1 MSEELPLKA
10 LHRATTH
17 KEPII
22 FFKQTTGDD
31 SDANN
36 TEQTDSIKDATH
48 VQFGNDT
55 NKTLFELDSMTK
67 FYNEDKPQSLRSV
80 VFCWLHDKSSI
91 VDYKNE
97 CSQLGIS
104 DFKFLVKTELTTWLN
119 GNSDS
124 CAFNKEE
131 DTLKK
136 SNDSKS
142 AVSDNNEAVG
152 AGTGA
157 TGDNDNAKRKLE
169 DPQLERIKQFERDS
183 IDHNAA
189 LRGSKNIDFSY
200 LLSDAKKFIHQL
212 KRAKV
217 SNQQSY
223 SKPSSSSSSSAS
235 KKQPII
241 IVSPATTALLSLSN
255 IKEFLEEGRFK
266 EPLPSNRPPEGLVIV
281 KHPSDKLISAGQQI
295 MVVDNVDMF
304 SKPDYWD
311 RVIAIFTTGQA
322 WQFSKYKYSQPDR
335 LFQKY
340 AGFYFGYLGEAAPQQ
355 IKNWNVTEIKV
366 DRGDKRFRDKMIV
379 RDFWSEI
386 DKILINK
393 GYGKQY

>member
-1 MSEELPLKA
+1 MTDALPLKA
-10 LHRATTH
+10 LHKATTN

-22 FFKQTTGDD
+22 FFKETETGEK
-31 SDANN
+31 
-36 TEQTDSIKDATH
+36 EQTDSIKEATD
-48 VQFGNDT
+48 VQFGND
-55 NKTLFELDSMTK
+55 KTVTFKLDSITK
-67 FYNEDKPQSLRSV
+67 FYNEDKPQDLRSV

-97 CSQLGIS
+97 CSELGIA

-124 CAFNKEE
+124 CTFNKEE
-131 DTLKK
+131 DTSKK
-136 SNDSKS
+136 ALDSKV
-142 AVSDNNEAVG
+142 VSEIAG
-152 AGTGA
+152 ADT
-157 TGDNDNAKRKLE
+157 TSKKHKLE
-169 DPQLERIKQFERDS
+169 DPQMERIKKFERDS

-189 LRGSKNIDFSY
+189 LRGTKNIDFGY
-200 LLSDAKKFIHQL
+200 LISDAKKFLHQL
-212 KRAKV
+212 KRAKT
-217 SNQQSY
+217 SNQNYAKNSTGTTTT
-223 SKPSSSSSSSAS
+223 

-266 EPLPSNRPPEGLVIV
+266 EPIPSNRPSEGLVTIR
-281 KHPSDKLISAGQQI
+281 HPSDTLVSAAQQI

-340 AGFYFGYLGEAAPQQ
+340 AGFYFGYLGDPSPQQ
-355 IKNWNVTEIKV
+355 IKSWNVNEIKV

-379 RDFWSEI
+379 RDFWAEI

-393 GYGKQY
+393 GYGKPY